1 MVKKKENQKIKA
13 EIKNQEIKAAIEAG
27 LGELTDLYPQKTEK
41 DELWIMNER
50 LSSLIEIIHFGYFDN
65 ITRKQQL
72 YLERILLIVSEF
84 TYLNCYVD
92 MMCEDKNEEAIRW
105 DRD

>member
-1 MVKKKENQKIKA
+1 MTKERKLHLEAVNAKIQA
-13 EIKNQEIKAAIEAG
+13 RIDAG
-27 LGELTDLYPQKTEK
+27 EGELTDLYPQKTEK